1 MTVAAQKETLGFQ
14 TEVKHLLHLMIHSLY
29 SNKEIFLRELI
40 SNASDAADKLRFEAL
55 SNDSLYD
62 GDSELK
68 IRIAF
73 DKDAKTITI
82 SDNGIGMTRSEVQEH
97 IGTIAKSGTKQFF
110 EALTG
115 EQAKDSELIGQFG
128 VGFYSAFIV
137 ADKVTLTT
145 RKAGADKSEGVR
157 WESAGEGDYS
167 IESVEKATRGTEIVL
182 HLKEAETEF
191 LDGYRL
197 RSIVRKFSDHISLPI
212 VMDKEVA
219 PSYGEED
226 EAETEEKPVPE
237 IVEETVNSAAAL
249 WTKARQEISEDD
261 YTQFYK
267 HVGHDY
273 QDPLT
278 HIHSKVEGTN
288 EYTLLLYV
296 PSHAPFDLWDRD
308 AKHGVK
314 LYVRKVFITDDAEQ
328 LMPRYL
334 RFIRGVIDANSLP
347 LNVSREILQ
356 QSKQISAIKSGAVKK
371 VLSMLEH
378 LAKDEPEKYTTFW
391 AQFGA
396 VIKEGPIEDHAN
408 KARVAKLIRFA
419 STHNDTDKQ
428 DVTLEDYVSRMK
440 EGQEHIYYV
449 TADSFA
455 AAKNSPHLEIFRKKD
470 IEVLLLSD
478 RIDEWLV
485 SNLDEFDGKHLQ
497 SVAKGDLN
505 LGALEDEEEKAQQE
519 EINKDFE
526 TVVTQI
532 KDVLGDKV
540 SDVRLSHR
548 LTESPACLVADVY
561 GMSLNMERIMKD
573 AGQMMGMGMGRKPV
587 FEINPHHALITRLKA
602 EQDDARFA
610 DLTHILLDQAVLSEG
625 GQLDD
630 PAAFVHKLNGL
641 LQGLLNPLA
650 HPFPIKAVG
659 RKALPTLLPSIPQ
672 RRNFPRHAKHAVIF
686 YYLCVVKCQ
695 YLWQRIKR
703 INAKVLGIIGC
714 HRNPCGFGNIYR
726 RHGMPASITFWI

>member
-1 MTVAAQKETLGFQ
+1 MTVEAKKETLGFE

-55 SNDSLYD
+55 SNDSLYE

-68 IRIAF
+68 IRLEY
-73 DKDAKTITI
+73 DKDKRTITI
-82 SDNGIGMTRSEVQEH
+82 IDNGIGMTRAEVQEH

-110 EALTG
+110 QALTG
-115 EQAKDSELIGQFG
+115 DQAKDSELIGQFG

-137 ADKVTLTT
+137 ADKVTLIT

-157 WESAGEGDYS
+157 WESAGEGDYTL
-167 IESVEKATRGTEIVL
+167 ESVEKAQRGTEIVL
-182 HLKEAETEF
+182 HMKEAESEF
-191 LDGYRL
+191 LDGYRI

-212 VMDKEVA
+212 VMDKEAA
-219 PSYGEED
+219 PSMGEEG
-226 EAETEEKPVPE
+226 EEEKPAE
-237 IVEETVNSAAAL
+237 IVEETVNSASAL
-249 WTKARQEISEDD
+249 WTKARQEISEEA
-261 YTQFYK
+261 YNEFYK
-267 HVGHDY
+267 HVGHDF

-296 PSHAPFDLWDRD
+296 PSRAPFDMWDRD

-314 LYVRKVFITDDAEQ
+314 LYIRKVFITDDAEQ

-356 QSKQISAIKSGAVKK
+356 QSKQINTIKSGAVKK
-371 VLSMLEH
+371 VLGMLED
-378 LAKDEPEKYTTFW
+378 LANNEPEKYEKFW
-391 AQFGA
+391 SQFGP
-396 VIKEGPIEDHAN
+396 VLKEGPIEDHGN
-408 KARVAKLIRFA
+408 KARVAKLLRFA
-419 STHNDTDKQ
+419 STHADTDKQ
-428 DVTLEDYVSRMK
+428 DVSLETYVSRMK
-440 EGQEHIYYV
+440 EGQDKIYYV
-449 TADSFA
+449 TADTFS
-455 AAKNSPHLEIFRKKD
+455 AAKNSPHLEIFRKKG

-485 SNLDEFDGKHLQ
+485 SNLDEFDGKHVQ
-497 SVAKGDLN
+497 SVAKGDLD
-505 LGALEDEEEKAQQE
+505 LGVLDGEENKEAEE

-526 TVVTQI
+526 SVLKQI

-540 SDVRLSHR
+540 SEVRLSHR

-573 AGQMMGMGMGRKPV
+573 AGQGFGMGMGRKPI
-587 FEINPHHALITRLKA
+587 FELNPTHALVVRMKE
-602 EQDDARFA
+602 EQDDSRFA
-610 DLTHILLDQAVLSEG
+610 DLTHILFDQAILSEG

-641 LQGLLNPLA
+641 LQGLL
-650 HPFPIKAVG
+650 H
-659 RKALPTLLPSIPQ
+659 
-672 RRNFPRHAKHAVIF
+672 
-686 YYLCVVKCQ
+686 
-695 YLWQRIKR
+695 
-703 INAKVLGIIGC
+703 
-714 HRNPCGFGNIYR
+714 
-726 RHGMPASITFWI
+726 

>member
-1 MTVAAQKETLGFQ
+1 MTVETKKETLGFQ

-55 SNDSLYD
+55 SNDALYE

-68 IRIAF
+68 IRIEF
-73 DKDAKTITI
+73 DKDKKTVSII
-82 SDNGIGMTRSEVQEH
+82 DNGIGLTRAEVQEH

-145 RKAGADKSEGVR
+145 RKAGADKSQATR
-157 WESAGEGDYS
+157 WESAGEGDYT
-167 IESVEKATRGTEIVL
+167 IEAVEKATRGTEIVL
-182 HLKEAETEF
+182 HLKEAELEF
-191 LDGYRL
+191 LDGYRI

-212 VMDKEVA
+212 IMDKEPE
-219 PSYGEED
+219 PSYDED
-226 EAETEEKPVPE
+226 EAEEGVEKTEKPVAAIE
-237 IVEETVNSAAAL
+237 EETINSASAL
-249 WTKARQEISEDD
+249 WTKSRQEISDED
-261 YTQFYK
+261 YNEFYK
-267 HVGHDY
+267 HVGHDF

-278 HIHSKVEGTN
+278 FVHSKVEGTN
-288 EYTLLLYV
+288 EYTLLLYT
-296 PSHAPFDLWDRD
+296 PARAPFDLWDRD

-314 LYVRKVFITDDAEQ
+314 LYIRKVFITDDAEQ

-334 RFIRGVIDANSLP
+334 RFIRGIIDANSLP

-371 VLSMLEH
+371 VLGMLEN
-378 LAKDEPEKYTTFW
+378 LAKNEAEKYETFW
-391 AQFGA
+391 AQFGN

-408 KARVAKLIRFA
+408 KDRVAKLLRFA

-428 DVTLEDYVSRMK
+428 SVSLEDYVSRMK
-440 EGQEHIYYV
+440 EGQDNIYYV
-449 TADSFA
+449 TADSFS
-455 AAKNSPHLEIFRKKD
+455 AAKNSPHLEIFRKKG

-485 SNLDEFDGKHLQ
+485 SNLDEFEGKHLQ

-505 LGALEDEEEKAQQE
+505 LGDLADTEEEKAQQE
-519 EINKDFE
+519 EVIKDFE
-526 TVVTQI
+526 SVLTQI
-532 KDVLGDKV
+532 KEVLADKV
-540 SDVRLSHR
+540 SEVRLSHR

-561 GMSLNMERIMKD
+561 GMSLNMERIMKE
-573 AGQMMGMGMGRKPV
+573 AGQSMGFGGKKPV
-587 FEINPHHALITRLKA
+587 FEINPTHPLVVKLKA
-602 EQDDARFA
+602 EQDDTRFA
-610 DLTHILLDQAVLSEG
+610 DLSHILFDQAILSEG
-625 GQLDD
+625 GHLED

-641 LQGLLNPLA
+641 LQGLL
-650 HPFPIKAVG
+650 K
-659 RKALPTLLPSIPQ
+659 
-672 RRNFPRHAKHAVIF
+672 
-686 YYLCVVKCQ
+686 
-695 YLWQRIKR
+695 
-703 INAKVLGIIGC
+703 
-714 HRNPCGFGNIYR
+714 
-726 RHGMPASITFWI
+726 

>member
-1 MTVAAQKETLGFQ
+1 MTVEAKKETLGFE

-55 SNDSLYD
+55 SNDSLYE

-68 IRIAF
+68 IRLEY
-73 DKDAKTITI
+73 DKDKRTITI
-82 SDNGIGMTRSEVQEH
+82 IDNGIGMTRAEVQEH

-110 EALTG
+110 QALTG
-115 EQAKDSELIGQFG
+115 DQAKDSELIGQFG

-157 WESAGEGDYS
+157 WESAGEGDYTL
-167 IESVEKATRGTEIVL
+167 ESVEKAKRGTEIVL
-182 HLKEAETEF
+182 HLKEDESEF
-191 LDGYRL
+191 LDGYRI

-212 VMDKEVA
+212 VMDKEVM
-219 PSYGEED
+219 PSMGEE
-226 EAETEEKPVPE
+226 EGEEEKPAE
-237 IVEETVNSAAAL
+237 IVEETINSASAL
-249 WTKARQEISEDD
+249 WTKARQEISDEA
-261 YTQFYK
+261 YNEFYK

-278 HIHSKVEGTN
+278 HVHSKVEGTN

-314 LYVRKVFITDDAEQ
+314 LYIRKVFITDDAEQ

-334 RFIRGVIDANSLP
+334 RFIRGIIDANSLP

-356 QSKQISAIKSGAVKK
+356 QSKQISTIKSGAVKK
-371 VLSMLEH
+371 VLGMLED
-378 LAKDEPEKYTTFW
+378 LAKTEPEKYEKFW
-391 AQFGA
+391 SQFGP

-408 KARVAKLIRFA
+408 KERIAKLLRFA
-419 STHNDTDKQ
+419 STHADTDKQ
-428 DVTLEDYVSRMK
+428 DVTLEAYVSRMK
-440 EGQEHIYYV
+440 EGQDKIYYV
-449 TADSFA
+449 TADSFS
-455 AAKNSPHLEIFRKKD
+455 AAKNSPHLEIFRKKG

-497 SVAKGDLN
+497 SVAKGDLD
-505 LGALEDEEEKAQQE
+505 LGVLDTEEDKAAQE
-519 EINKDFE
+519 EVNKDFE
-526 TVVTQI
+526 SVLKQI

-540 SDVRLSHR
+540 SEVRLSHR

-573 AGQMMGMGMGRKPV
+573 AGQGLGMGMGRKPI
-587 FEINPHHALITRLKA
+587 FELNPTHPLVVRMKE
-602 EQDDARFA
+602 EQDDTRFA
-610 DLTHILLDQAVLSEG
+610 DLTHILFDQAILSEG

-641 LQGLLNPLA
+641 LQGLL
-650 HPFPIKAVG
+650 H
-659 RKALPTLLPSIPQ
+659 
-672 RRNFPRHAKHAVIF
+672 
-686 YYLCVVKCQ
+686 
-695 YLWQRIKR
+695 
-703 INAKVLGIIGC
+703 
-714 HRNPCGFGNIYR
+714 
-726 RHGMPASITFWI
+726 

>member
-1 MTVAAQKETLGFQ
+1 MTVAAQKQTLGFE

-55 SNDSLYD
+55 SNDGLYE

-73 DKDAKTITI
+73 DKDNKTITI
-82 SDNGIGMTRSEVQEH
+82 TDNGIGMSRLEVQEH

-110 EALTG
+110 QALTG

-128 VGFYSAFIV
+128 VGFYSSFIV

-145 RKAGADKSEGVR
+145 RKAGADSSEGVR
-157 WESAGEGDYS
+157 WESAGEGDYT
-167 IESVEKATRGTEIVL
+167 IESVEKAGRGTEIVL
-182 HLKEAETEF
+182 HMKEAEAEF
-191 LDGYRL
+191 LDGYRI

-212 VMDKEVA
+212 VMDKEVM
-219 PSYGEED
+219 PSYDADEEEGEE
-226 EAETEEKPVPE
+226 TKEKPAPE
-237 IVEETVNSAAAL
+237 IVEETVNSASAL
-249 WTKARQEISEDD
+249 WAKSRQDISEDD
-261 YTQFYK
+261 YKQFYK
-267 HVGHDY
+267 HVAHDY

-278 HIHSKVEGTN
+278 HVHSKVEGTN

-296 PSHAPFDLWDRD
+296 PERAPFDLWDKD

-334 RFIRGVIDANSLP
+334 RFIRGVIDADSLP

-371 VLSMLEH
+371 VLGMLEH
-378 LAKDEPEKYTTFW
+378 LAKDEPENYAKFW
-391 AQFGA
+391 TQFGA
-396 VIKEGPIEDHAN
+396 VMKEGIIEDHSN
-408 KARVAKLIRFA
+408 KERVAKLLRFT
-419 STHNDTDKQ
+419 STLTDSTTP
-428 DVTLEDYVSRMK
+428 DVKLEDYVSRMK

-455 AAKNSPHLEIFRKKD
+455 AAKNSPHLEIFRKKG

-485 SNLDEFDGKHLQ
+485 SNMDEFDGKHLQ
-497 SVAKGDLN
+497 SVAKGDLD
-505 LGALEDEEEKAQQE
+505 LGALGDTEEDKTKQE
-519 EINKDFE
+519 EVNQDFE
-526 TVVTQI
+526 SVIKQI
-532 KDVLGDKV
+532 KEVLGDKV
-540 SDVRLSHR
+540 SEVRLSHR

-573 AGQMMGMGMGRKPV
+573 AGQMMGMGMGKKPV

-641 LQGLLNPLA
+641 LQGLLN
-650 HPFPIKAVG
+650 
-659 RKALPTLLPSIPQ
+659 
-672 RRNFPRHAKHAVIF
+672 
-686 YYLCVVKCQ
+686 
-695 YLWQRIKR
+695 
-703 INAKVLGIIGC
+703 
-714 HRNPCGFGNIYR
+714 
-726 RHGMPASITFWI
+726 

>member
-1 MTVAAQKETLGFQ
+1 MTVEAKKETLGFE

-55 SNDSLYD
+55 SNDGLYE

-68 IRIAF
+68 IRLEF
-73 DKDAKTITI
+73 DKEKRTITI
-82 SDNGIGMTRSEVQEH
+82 IDNGIGMTRAEVQEH

-145 RKAGADKSEGVR
+145 RKAGADKSEGTR
-157 WESAGEGDYS
+157 WESAGEGDYTL
-167 IESVEKATRGTEIVL
+167 EAVEKAQRGTEIVL
-182 HLKEAETEF
+182 HLKEAESEF
-191 LDGYRL
+191 LDGYRI

-212 VMDKEVA
+212 VMDKEVM
-219 PSYGEED
+219 PSMDDEEGEEGE
-226 EAETEEKPVPE
+226 EAKPVAQIE
-237 IVEETVNSAAAL
+237 EETINSASAL
-249 WTKARQEISEDD
+249 WTKSRQEISDED
-261 YTQFYK
+261 YHQFYK
-267 HVGHDY
+267 HVGHDF

-278 HIHSKVEGTN
+278 HVHSKVEGTN

-296 PSHAPFDLWDRD
+296 PSRAPFDLWDRD

-314 LYVRKVFITDDAEQ
+314 LYIRKVFITDDAEQ

-334 RFIRGVIDANSLP
+334 RFIRGIIDANSLP

-371 VLSMLEH
+371 VLGMLEN
-378 LAKDEPEKYTTFW
+378 LAKNEPEKYETFW
-391 AQFGA
+391 GQFGA
-396 VIKEGPIEDHAN
+396 VIKEGPIEDHGN
-408 KARVAKLIRFA
+408 KERVAKLLRFA
-419 STHNDTDKQ
+419 STLADTDKQ
-428 DVTLEDYVSRMK
+428 EVALEDYVSRMK
-440 EGQEHIYYV
+440 EGQEKIYYV

-455 AAKNSPHLEIFRKKD
+455 AAKNSPHLEIFRKKG

-497 SVAKGDLN
+497 SVAKGDLD
-505 LGALEDEEEKAQQE
+505 LGELEKEEDKAAQE
-519 EINKDFE
+519 EVNKDFE
-526 TVVTQI
+526 AVLKQI

-573 AGQMMGMGMGRKPV
+573 AGQLMGMGRKPI
-587 FEINPHHALITRLKA
+587 FEINPTHPLVVRMKA

-610 DLTHILLDQAVLSEG
+610 DLTHILFDQAILSEG

-641 LQGLLNPLA
+641 LQGLLN
-650 HPFPIKAVG
+650 
-659 RKALPTLLPSIPQ
+659 
-672 RRNFPRHAKHAVIF
+672 
-686 YYLCVVKCQ
+686 
-695 YLWQRIKR
+695 
-703 INAKVLGIIGC
+703 
-714 HRNPCGFGNIYR
+714 
-726 RHGMPASITFWI
+726 

>member
-1 MTVAAQKETLGFQ
+1 VTVEAHKETLGFQ

-55 SNDSLYD
+55 SNESLYE
-62 GDSELK
+62 GDSDLK
-68 IRIAF
+68 IRLEF
-73 DKDAKTITI
+73 DKDKNTITI
-82 SDNGIGMTRSEVQEH
+82 IDNGIGMTRAEVQEH

-137 ADKVTLTT
+137 ADKVTLIT
-145 RKAGADKSEGVR
+145 RKAGAPVGEGTR
-157 WESAGEGDYS
+157 WESAGEGDYT
-167 IESVEKATRGTEIVL
+167 IESVEKAGRGTEIVL
-182 HLKEAETEF
+182 HLKEAESEF
-191 LDGYRL
+191 LDGYRI

-212 VMDKEVA
+212 VMDKEVM
-219 PSYGEED
+219 PSYED
-226 EAETEEKPVPE
+226 EDLDLDDDTEEGEDKAETEAKEAKPKPEPE
-237 IVEETVNSAAAL
+237 IVEETINSASAL
-249 WTKARQEISEDD
+249 WTKARQDISDDD
-261 YTQFYK
+261 YNQFYK

-296 PSHAPFDLWDRD
+296 PARPPFDLWDRD

-314 LYVRKVFITDDAEQ
+314 LYIRKVFITDDAEQ

-334 RFIRGVIDANSLP
+334 RFIKGVIDANSLP

-356 QSKQISAIKSGAVKK
+356 QSKQISTIKSGAVKK
-371 VLSMLEH
+371 VLGMLEN
-378 LAKDEPEKYTTFW
+378 LAKNEAEKYEKFW
-391 AQFGA
+391 TDFGA
-396 VIKEGPIEDHAN
+396 VMKEGIIEDHSN
-408 KARVAKLIRFA
+408 KERVAKLLRFS
-419 STHNDTDKQ
+419 STHTDVVKQ

-440 EGQEHIYYV
+440 EGQENIYYV
-449 TADSFA
+449 TADSFQ
-455 AAKNSPHLEIFRKKD
+455 AAKNSPHLEIFRKKG

-485 SNLDEFDGKHLQ
+485 TNLSEFDGKHLQ
-497 SVAKGDLN
+497 SVAKGDLD
-505 LGALEDEEEKAQQE
+505 LSKMGEESEEEKKAQE
-519 EINKDFE
+519 ETSQDFE
-526 TVVTQI
+526 SVLKQI
-532 KDVLGDKV
+532 KDVLGDKI
-540 SDVRLSHR
+540 SEVRLSHR

-573 AGQMMGMGMGRKPV
+573 AGQMMGGMGMGRKPV
-587 FEINPHHALITRLKA
+587 FEINPDHALVVRMKD

-610 DLTHILLDQAVLSEG
+610 DLTHILFDQAILSEG

-630 PAAFVHKLNGL
+630 PSAFVHKLNGL
-641 LQGLLNPLA
+641 LQGLL
-650 HPFPIKAVG
+650 K
-659 RKALPTLLPSIPQ
+659 
-672 RRNFPRHAKHAVIF
+672 
-686 YYLCVVKCQ
+686 
-695 YLWQRIKR
+695 
-703 INAKVLGIIGC
+703 
-714 HRNPCGFGNIYR
+714 
-726 RHGMPASITFWI
+726 

>member
-1 MTVAAQKETLGFQ
+1 MTVDAQKQTLGFQ

-55 SNDSLYD
+55 SNDGLYD

-68 IRIAF
+68 IKLAF
-73 DKDAKTITI
+73 DKEARTITI
-82 SDNGIGMTRSEVQEH
+82 SDNGIGMTRAEVQEH

-137 ADKVTLTT
+137 ADKVTLIT
-145 RKAGADKSEGVR
+145 RKTGAGKEDGVR

-167 IESVEKATRGTEIVL
+167 IESVEKATRGTEITL
-182 HLKEAETEF
+182 HLKEAESEF
-191 LDGYRL
+191 LDGYRI
-197 RSIVRKFSDHISLPI
+197 RGIVRKFSDHISLPI
-212 VMDKEVA
+212 VMDKEVT
-219 PSYGEED
+219 PSYDADDSEEDGEEK
-226 EAETEEKPVPE
+226 APPVPE
-237 IVEETVNSAAAL
+237 IIVEETVNSAAAL
-249 WTKARQEISEDD
+249 WTKARQDISEDD
-261 YTQFYK
+261 YKQFYK

-296 PSHAPFDLWDRD
+296 PSRAPFDMWDRD
-308 AKHGVK
+308 TKHGVK

-334 RFIRGVIDANSLP
+334 RFIRGVIDADSLP

-371 VLSMLEH
+371 VLSMLEQ
-378 LAKDEPEKYTTFW
+378 LAKNSPENYATFW
-391 AQFGA
+391 EQFGA

-408 KARVAKLIRFA
+408 KERVAKLIRFA
-419 STHNDTDKQ
+419 STHNDTNKQ
-428 DVTLEDYVSRMK
+428 DITLEDYVSRMK

-455 AAKNSPHLEIFRKKD
+455 AAKNSPHLEIFRKKG

-505 LGALEDEEEKAQQE
+505 LGALADEEDKAKE
-519 EINKDFE
+519 EEVNQDFE
-526 TVVTQI
+526 SVLKQI
-532 KDVLGDKV
+532 KEVLGDKV

-573 AGQMMGMGMGRKPV
+573 AGQMLGMGMGKKPI

-641 LQGLLNPLA
+641 LQGLLN
-650 HPFPIKAVG
+650 
-659 RKALPTLLPSIPQ
+659 
-672 RRNFPRHAKHAVIF
+672 
-686 YYLCVVKCQ
+686 
-695 YLWQRIKR
+695 
-703 INAKVLGIIGC
+703 
-714 HRNPCGFGNIYR
+714 
-726 RHGMPASITFWI
+726 

>member
-55 SNDSLYD
+55 SNDGLYD

-145 RKAGADKSEGVR
+145 RKAGATSSEGVR

-197 RSIVRKFSDHISLPI
+197 RGIVRKFSDHISLPI
-212 VMDKEVA
+212 VMDKEVMPA
-219 PSYGEED
+219 YDADSEEV
-226 EAETEEKPVPE
+226 EEESEEKEKPAPE

-249 WTKARQEISEDD
+249 WTKARQDISEDD
-261 YTQFYK
+261 YKQFYK
-267 HVGHDY
+267 HVAHDF

-296 PSHAPFDLWDRD
+296 PSRAPFDMWDRD
-308 AKHGVK
+308 TKHGVK

-347 LNVSREILQ
+347 LNVSRELLQ
-356 QSKQISAIKSGAVKK
+356 QSKQISSIKSGAVKK
-371 VLSMLEH
+371 VLSMLEQ
-378 LAKDEPEKYTTFW
+378 LAKNSPENYATFW
-391 AQFGA
+391 EQFGA

-408 KARVAKLIRFA
+408 KERVAKLIRFA
-419 STHNDTDKQ
+419 STHNDSDKQ
-428 DVTLEDYVSRMK
+428 DITLEDYVSRMK

-455 AAKNSPHLEIFRKKD
+455 AAKNSPHLEIFRKKG

-485 SNLDEFDGKHLQ
+485 SNLD
-497 SVAKGDLN
+497 
-505 LGALEDEEEKAQQE
+505 
-519 EINKDFE
+519 
-526 TVVTQI
+526 
-532 KDVLGDKV
+532 
-540 SDVRLSHR
+540 
-548 LTESPACLVADVY
+548 
-561 GMSLNMERIMKD
+561 
-573 AGQMMGMGMGRKPV
+573 
-587 FEINPHHALITRLKA
+587 
-602 EQDDARFA
+602 
-610 DLTHILLDQAVLSEG
+610 
-625 GQLDD
+625 
-630 PAAFVHKLNGL
+630 
-641 LQGLLNPLA
+641 
-650 HPFPIKAVG
+650 
-659 RKALPTLLPSIPQ
+659 
-672 RRNFPRHAKHAVIF
+672 
-686 YYLCVVKCQ
+686 
-695 YLWQRIKR
+695 
-703 INAKVLGIIGC
+703 
-714 HRNPCGFGNIYR
+714 
-726 RHGMPASITFWI
+726 